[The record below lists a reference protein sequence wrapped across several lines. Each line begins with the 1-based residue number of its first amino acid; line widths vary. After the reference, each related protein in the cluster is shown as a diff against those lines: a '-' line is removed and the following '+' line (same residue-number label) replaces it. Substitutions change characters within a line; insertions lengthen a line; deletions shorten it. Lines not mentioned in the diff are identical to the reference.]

1 MHNDDGEAFSESF
14 VNIKIKIKLI
24 INKSKESK
32 QVFDRRPI
40 QIGETILSS
49 SIINI
54 FTLTLIFK
62 LK

>member
-1 MHNDDGEAFSESF
+1 MHTDDGEAFSESF

-40 QIGETILSS
+40 QTCETTLSS

-54 FTLTLIFK
+54 FTLTLIYK